1 MPTVAGARGHMGEV
15 HKLLTE
21 HGKQVLLRSEVDR
34 RVLDAAAAYMAAEEG
49 EIGFVYAGWAQA
61 SLPHRRLAD
70 DAHWEIQTDRVSLI
84 VQPGLRAIPGQSP
97 VSVGVPYGSR
107 ARLIILYLQTEAIR
121 TGSREVELGRSLHA
135 WLKRLDIP
143 IGGKSMK
150 DVRDQAERISR
161 CRLTFQISTAGRSG
175 LVNQNILDSAMF
187 VADDSAQGNLFI
199 ETAKLSEGFGFVYA
213 GWAQASLPHRRL
225 ADDAHW
231 EIQTDRVSLIVQP
244 GLRAIPGQSPVSVGV
259 PYGSRA
265 RLIILYLQTEAI
277 RTGSREVELGRS
289 LHAWLKRL
297 DIPIGGKSMKDV
309 RDQAERIS
317 RCRLTFQISTAGR
330 SGLVNQNILDSAMF
344 VADDSAQ
351 GNLFIETAKLSEG
364 FFEQLQKHPVPIEE
378 AAVKQI
384 ANNSMALESDELDLD
399 LFALIL
405 VKCDQVLGVVERHV
419 HDRRIILRSPV

>member
-1 MPTVAGARGHMGEV
+1 LPTVAGACGHMGEV

-121 TGSREVELGRSLHA
+121 TGSREIELGRSLHA

-187 VADDSAQGNLFI
+187 VADDS
-199 ETAKLSEGFGFVYA
+199 T
-213 GWAQASLPHRRL
+213 
-225 ADDAHW
+225 
-231 EIQTDRVSLIVQP
+231 
-244 GLRAIPGQSPVSVGV
+244 
-259 PYGSRA
+259 
-265 RLIILYLQTEAI
+265 
-277 RTGSREVELGRS
+277 
-289 LHAWLKRL
+289 
-297 DIPIGGKSMKDV
+297 
-309 RDQAERIS
+309 
-317 RCRLTFQISTAGR
+317 
-330 SGLVNQNILDSAMF
+330 
-344 VADDSAQ
+344 Q

-384 ANNSMALESDELDLD
+384 ANNSMALDVYVWLSYRLHSLREARPISWKALHAQFGRGITRMDHFKQHFRETLELALAVYPEADVSLD
-399 LFALIL
+399 
-405 VKCDQVLGVVERHV
+405 GTTG
-419 HDRRIILRSPV
+419 IILKPSRPPVPARIAPSRGALRRLLT

>member
-1 MPTVAGARGHMGEV
+1 MGEV

-49 EIGFVYAGWAQA
+49 KLALSMPVGQA

-121 TGSREVELGRSLHA
+121 TGSREIELGRSLHA
-135 WLKRLDIP
+135 WLKLLDIP

-187 VADDSAQGNLFI
+187 VADEHPRQSF
-199 ETAKLSEGFGFVYA
+199 Y
-213 GWAQASLPHRRL
+213 R
-225 ADDAHW
+225 
-231 EIQTDRVSLIVQP
+231 DRQ
-244 GLRAIPGQSPVSVGV
+244 
-259 PYGSRA
+259 
-265 RLIILYLQTEAI
+265 
-277 RTGSREVELGRS
+277 VE
-289 LHAWLKRL
+289 
-297 DIPIGGKSMKDV
+297 
-309 RDQAERIS
+309 
-317 RCRLTFQISTAGR
+317 
-330 SGLVNQNILDSAMF
+330 
-344 VADDSAQ
+344 
-351 GNLFIETAKLSEG
+351 
-364 FFEQLQKHPVPIEE
+364 
-378 AAVKQI
+378 
-384 ANNSMALESDELDLD
+384 
-399 LFALIL
+399 
-405 VKCDQVLGVVERHV
+405 
-419 HDRRIILRSPV
+419 